1 MKGFK
6 SYFHPADKKGV
17 STPISNVEM
26 ADSPLPS
33 ATPSYPGTGTATPR
47 YSGSRP
53 VSLFPNGDFRNSAQE
68 DIMEIKADV
77 MVNWLHQQQMERM
90 WTNGAIGEGVVLK
103 KSRDAYTSCPA
114 ELSTYQEDFF
124 DAVCKLNVR
133 VRQSSSLRPSIG
145 KLT

>member
-17 STPISNVEM
+17 STPINNVEM
-26 ADSPLPS
+26 ADAPI
-33 ATPSYPGTGTATPR
+33 TPGTLSYPGTGTATPR

-53 VSLFPNGDFRNSAQE
+53 VSLFPSGDFRNSAQE

-90 WTNGAIGEGVVLK
+90 WSNGAVGEGVMLK

-114 ELSTYQEDFF
+114 ELSTYQDDFF
-124 DAVCKLNVR
+124 DAVRKLNVR
-133 VRQSSSLRPSIG
+133 VRWSSYLPTSLDW
-145 KLT
+145 